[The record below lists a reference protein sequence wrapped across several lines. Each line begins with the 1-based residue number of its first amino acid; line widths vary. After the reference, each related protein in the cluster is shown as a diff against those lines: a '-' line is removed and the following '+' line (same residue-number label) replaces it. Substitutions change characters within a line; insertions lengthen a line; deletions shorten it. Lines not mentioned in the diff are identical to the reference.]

1 MTCYTT
7 YQGLSIEPDEV
18 TFYQQ
23 SVVQAST
30 RLPTT
35 LQNGVPIHWSADNV
49 DYNLAKLDEK
59 GTCHGMGIV
68 AAVIPSGSFSQ
79 LTQLTRL
86 KKKKPVAEIVKDSG
100 VPIFD

>member
-1 MTCYTT
+1 MTSYTT
-7 YQGLSIEPDEV
+7 YQGLSIESDEV

-30 RLPTT
+30 RLSTT
-35 LQNGVPIHWSADNV
+35 LQKSVPIQWSADNV
-49 DYNLAKLDEK
+49 DYNLATLDGK
-59 GTCHGMGIV
+59 GTFHGMGIV
-68 AAVIPSGSFSQ
+68 AAVTPSGSFSQ

-86 KKKKPVAEIVKDSG
+86 KKEKPVAEIVKDSG